1 MYAKLKVLLL
11 LAEFPFW
18 RAARHLSYS
27 VQLGIEDGL
36 HANEVQCLTV
46 TSPWLPKVLEL
57 WGTRKFD
64 QVWLAGRLDLFDEV
78 SLQRLFTMAP
88 VRLVMLAESLEYSA
102 EEYRVSPTLKNRKR
116 IVERRLQYMTHALA
130 CDEKDVAQINAEG
143 KASAIWWPQAVPAR
157 FISETGGSPSLNCGV
172 FCGACYGVRREW
184 LGRPDLKPVLT
195 RSKSPETGTMYPFL
209 FNALHLPFIRPF
221 RFALPIKEQLL
232 ARYLS
237 RLRYIRERCF
247 EGWLK
252 GLQTGC
258 AVVNLPHLVK
268 TYAGRVVEGMAAGR
282 PVISWEIPGRPLN
295 KALFEDER
303 EILLYPENDPHQLAS
318 HLKRILTDRDLS
330 QRIVLNARKKIR
342 RFHTSEIRVR
352 QILDWITNGQVPAYL

>member
-64 QVWLAGRLDLFDEV
+64 QV
-78 SLQRLFTMAP
+78 
-88 VRLVMLAESLEYSA
+88 
-102 EEYRVSPTLKNRKR
+102 EYRVSPTLKNRKR

-157 FISETGGSPSLNCGV
+157 FISETGGSPSQNCGV

-184 LGRPDLKPVLT
+184 LRRPDLKPVLT

-221 RFALPIKEQLL
+221 RFALPIKEQHL

-295 KALFEDER
+295 KALFEDEG

-318 HLKRILTDRDLS
+318 HLKRILTDRELS
-330 QRIVLNARKKIR
+330 L
-342 RFHTSEIRVR
+342 
-352 QILDWITNGQVPAYL
+352 